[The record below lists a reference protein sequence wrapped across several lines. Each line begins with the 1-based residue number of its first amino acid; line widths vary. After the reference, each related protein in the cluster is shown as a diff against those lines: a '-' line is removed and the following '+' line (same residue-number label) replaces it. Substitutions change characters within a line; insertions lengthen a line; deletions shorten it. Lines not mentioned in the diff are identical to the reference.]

1 MRKEKVNVN
10 DYTIEHIMPQNPN
23 LSSQWQTD
31 LGEKWKEIQQKYL
44 HTLGNLTLTAYNS
57 EYSDHSFSYK
67 RDQVKNEDGDS
78 IGLAS
83 SPLNLNKNL
92 GQVEKWDEEQIEKR
106 VAHLA
111 NLAVKTWS
119 IPNLTKEQLSYYQSL
134 ESTKLPYDISDH
146 PHLMPNSAMHHLFQ
160 ALRQQ
165 ILAFDSCISEEFLKL
180 YVAYKAETNFV
191 DIIPQA
197 KRLRLVLNMQFAH
210 IQDPRGLCRDITN
223 IGKWGNGDVEVNLD
237 NFNDLSYVMG
247 LIRQS
252 FDYQIAGN

>member
-1 MRKEKVNVN
+1 M
-10 DYTIEHIMPQNPN
+10 
-23 LSSQWQTD
+23 
-31 LGEKWKEIQQKYL
+31 
-44 HTLGNLTLTAYNS
+44 
-57 EYSDHSFSYK
+57 
-67 RDQVKNEDGDS
+67 
-78 IGLAS
+78 
-83 SPLNLNKNL
+83 
-92 GQVEKWDEEQIEKR
+92 
-106 VAHLA
+106 
-111 NLAVKTWS
+111 
-119 IPNLTKEQLSYYQSL
+119 
-134 ESTKLPYDISDH
+134 
-146 PHLMPNSAMHHLFQ
+146 
-160 ALRQQ
+160 RQQ

-210 IQDPRGLCRDITN
+210 IQDPRRLCRDITN